1 MDRRNRQ
8 GSLNPMWGKQH
19 TQATKEKISQ
29 SQKARYNAIRK
40 ALKENTSAD
49 EATDRKIERLNAML
63 EDGTIT
69 TVSELYKAI
78 HILFIAE
85 RISRKIVEELREIEK
100 KKTRYQAINNNI

>member
-1 MDRRNRQ
+1 MDRRSRE

-29 SQKARYNAIRK
+29 TQKARYSAIRK
-40 ALKENTSAD
+40 ALHEEHTDD

-63 EDGTIT
+63 DDGTIT
-69 TVSELYKAI
+69 TVNELNRAI
-78 HILFIAE
+78 HILFVAE

>member
-1 MDRRNRQ
+1 
-8 GSLNPMWGKQH
+8 MWGKTH
-19 TQATKEKISQ
+19 TQATKKKISN
-29 SQKARYNAIRK
+29 SQKARYDAIRK
-40 ALKENTSAD
+40 ALNEDNTDD
-49 EATDRKIERLNAML
+49 EAFNNKIDRLNAML
-63 EDGTIT
+63 DDGTIT